1 MKSTFNIEDEKK
13 FIYEINHT
21 IEFIEEAWK
30 NFVLC
35 NFNNAMQYFNNIVI
49 SLDKIINYM
58 NKYSELNLEINY
70 LLKILQKLEKS
81 IIIKNYVYSADL
93 LKYEIEPILKKWK
106 NI

>member
-1 MKSTFNIEDEKK
+1 LKK
-13 FIYEINHT
+13 HGKILFY
-21 IEFIEEAWK
+21 
-30 NFVLC
+30 
-35 NFNNAMQYFNNIVI
+35 VI
-49 SLDKIINYM
+49 LKDKIINYM